1 MSAYTFE
8 LIRRGEAPN
17 LTEIVEV
24 SDGSALWCQV
34 EAFALRMS
42 KSRGAFIRVLDE
54 KGQPLIRAGVATALA
69 SIAKCACAGCALKS
83 AAKGPEARLANVAEL
98 SPCHKRGSCS
108 CGNAAPM
115 EPALAIP
122 AAGAP
127 NPPLVA

>member
-8 LIRRGEAPN
+8 LIRRGEAPS
-17 LTEIVEV
+17 LTEIIEV

-83 AAKGPEARLANVAEL
+83 AATGPQARRANVAEL
-98 SPCHKRGSCS
+98 SPCDKRGSCS
-108 CGNAAPM
+108 CGND
-115 EPALAIP
+115 LAVTGS
-122 AAGAP
+122 GAP
-127 NPPLVA
+127 SAPLVA